1 MPHYRVY
8 VLDEHGQ
15 LEGVLILDCADDI
28 SAKERARRLADAYEV
43 ELATCRA
50 VQI

>member
-15 LEGVLILDCADDI
+15 LEGVLDVDLADDV
-28 SAKERARRLADAYEV
+28 SAKERARR
-43 ELATCRA
+43 
-50 VQI
+50 

>member
-15 LEGVLILDCADDI
+15 LEGVLDVDDWSPSSNLTI
-28 SAKERARRLADAYEV
+28 RGTDPSVDEAPSHPRAKID
-43 ELATCRA
+43 
-50 VQI
+50 